1 MFTVPLRTQLANPLT
16 TPCHARACSIMQL
29 DQLVRQ
35 PTEQRLINSASFL
48 KSQLPARLENHIYRL
63 KVRSAASSVP
73 FAGHLLPA

>member
-1 MFTVPLRTQLANPLT
+1 
-16 TPCHARACSIMQL
+16 MQL
-29 DQLVRQ
+29 EQLVRQ

-73 FAGHLLPA
+73 VLLGLTTQPMSRHLQPT